1 MEYFE
6 LEEQYY
12 SFNYQNIH
20 FLALSTE
27 TSYADD
33 QAGPFAK
40 HDLKNIL
47 KIHL

>member
-27 TSYADD
+27 TSYDD
-33 QAGPFAK
+33 DSEQYHICK
-40 HDLKNIL
+40 TRS
-47 KIHL
+47 